1 MYLDATTLIQNVYGT
16 KFDDVLVGNNLDN
29 IFYPLDGNDI
39 IDGKS
44 GLNKVIISRAAS
56 TFTWATNSSNQHV
69 LLEDKNQKFGSK
81 DLLNIQRVSFSDT
94 NLAFDLN
101 ANGAAGKTAEIIGA
115 AFGLNALSN
124 KSYVGI
130 GLRLFDG
137 AMAMQDVASSAIS
150 TGLVSNPDNTSFVK
164 AIWNNVV
171 GTPIDEANLNSY
183 VSQLNRG
190 TLSQASLLLSLIHI
204 SEPTRPY

>member
-1 MYLDATTLIQNVYGT
+1 
-16 KFDDVLVGNNLDN
+16 
-29 IFYPLDGNDI
+29 
-39 IDGKS
+39 
-44 GLNKVIISRAAS
+44 
-56 TFTWATNSSNQHV
+56 
-69 LLEDKNQKFGSK
+69 
-81 DLLNIQRVSFSDT
+81 
-94 NLAFDLN
+94 
-101 ANGAAGKTAEIIGA
+101 
-115 AFGLNALSN
+115 LSN

-190 TLSQASLLLSLIHI
+190 TLSQASLLVLAATSSVNASHI
-204 SEPTRPY
+204 NLVGLAQTGLEYI